1 MSAPQFYNIG
11 KGKRIEVKVCNEDSI
26 QQEEYAVFYII
37 PTPARKNV

>member
-11 KGKRIEVKVCNEDSI
+11 KGKRIEVKVCNEDNI
-26 QQEEYAVFYII
+26 QIRRVRCLYII